1 MTGTTPRH
9 LLTGEA
15 MTRPEREG
23 KKQVSAFVSV
33 EQWKTLRH
41 IVTDTQRTANE
52 LIDEAITLLAE
63 KYREQ
68 PQQPTG
74 KKISRR
80 DRSPTS

>member
-1 MTGTTPRH
+1 
-9 LLTGEA
+9 

-41 IVTDTQRTANE
+41 IVTDTQRTAND

-63 KYREQ
+63 KY
-68 PQQPTG
+68 PTHPATG
-74 KKISRR
+74 AKPARR
-80 DRSPTS
+80 RTAPGD